1 MSFIKNAILF
11 LKKLFSR
18 ESSIKRIEESTEKKM
33 KSNYKD
39 FENSLKVDIT
49 PKKRKKK
56 VETLTCFGDGLGIQT
71 KISF

>member
-1 MSFIKNAILF
+1 MSFIKNVILF
-11 LKKLFSR
+11 FKRLFSK
-18 ESSIKRIEESTEKKM
+18 ESSIKKIEESTEKKI

-49 PKKRKKK
+49 QKNRKKK